1 TGKRGKF
8 STFAS
13 DDDGLSA
20 MARQLMLYGDRGN
33 NTPGGIIHT
42 YAPSSENNTRAYI
55 DDVTSRTRY
64 GADQRLDLH
73 NPEVLKTLMASM
85 IQHEQGSQPYTEEQ
99 LKKAIQ
105 SAIMDDQWSGQRNP
119 ERLTQQR
126 RDIISGAGGGGRSSS
141 ILSPADGDS
150 NVNVITENITRSLT
164 DALAEQPLRL
174 EITMI
179 NDKGERKTYNVEN
192 NGKIITPMNY

>member
-1 TGKRGKF
+1 
-8 STFAS
+8 
-13 DDDGLSA
+13 
-20 MARQLMLYGDRGN
+20 
-33 NTPGGIIHT
+33 
-42 YAPSSENNTRAYI
+42 
-55 DDVTSRTRY
+55 
-64 GADQRLDLH
+64 
-73 NPEVLKTLMASM
+73 
-85 IQHEQGSQPYTEEQ
+85 GSQPYTEEQ

>member
-1 TGKRGKF
+1 MI
-8 STFAS
+8 S
-13 DDDGLSA
+13 GL
-20 MARQLMLYGDRGN
+20 DRE
-33 NTPGGIIHT
+33 
-42 YAPSSENNTRAYI
+42 S
-55 DDVTSRTRY
+55 
-64 GADQRLDLH
+64 
-73 NPEVLKTLMASM
+73 
-85 IQHEQGSQPYTEEQ
+85 
-99 LKKAIQ
+99 
-105 SAIMDDQWSGQRNP
+105 

-126 RDIISGAGGGGRSSS
+126 GDIISGAGGGGRSSS

-150 NVNVITENITRSLT
+150 NVNVITENITRSL